1 MAFADVI
8 DQFADALFGE
18 MGVSAIFTP
27 AAGDPVTLMVSYQE
41 EILLQPGALTAEVYA
56 PAKTI
61 EFQLSDI
68 GRKPVEGETFTIGS
82 TVYKVASILA
92 SEDGFFCK
100 CEVTG

>member
-1 MAFADVI
+1 MAFADLS
-8 DQFADALFGE
+8 DQFAESLLAE

-41 EILLQPGALTAEVYA
+41 EVFLQPGALTSEVYA

-61 EFQLSDI
+61 EFHLSDL

-82 TVYKVASILA
+82 TVYKVASIL
-92 SEDGFFCK
+92 STDDEFFCK